1 MGSAINTT
9 GKSKTDGGKKGKA
22 ERKPSFNKKAGWK
35 GTKKG
40 AAEMKPVETTT
51 NFVQQTT
58 RPVRCFICN
67 GPHRAKDCP
76 KREKLNALVTADDKA
91 STDLDSPSQV
101 NPLQLLNAISG
112 ENQPQKTLMHVQ
124 VLINGIWVKAIVD
137 SGATHNFVA
146 TNKASRLDLKLVDDD
161 SRIKAVNSKA
171 QRIQGIAKDVLL
183 QVGEWK
189 GKCNLLCVPLYDFNL
204 ILGIDFFLKSKAAL
218 IPHLG
223 GLMILEEKQP
233 CFVPAVKGKAEKHG
247 KAKMVSAL
255 QLKKGL
261 NQGQKTYLAALVEI
275 YEGHNAEVPDSVAGI
290 LKEFRDIMP
299 SDLPKELP
307 PQRPIDHKIELLPGA
322 KPPA

>member
-1 MGSAINTT
+1 MDYKISNAINTT
-9 GKSKTDGGKKGKA
+9 VKSKTDGCKKGK
-22 ERKPSFNKKAGWK
+22 EEGKYSFNKKAGWK

-40 AAEMKPVETTT
+40 VAEMKPVETTI

-58 RPVRCFICN
+58 RPGGCFICN

-76 KREKLNALVTADDKA
+76 KREKLSALVTTDDKA
-91 STDLDSPSQV
+91 STDSDSPSRV

-124 VLINGIWVKAIVD
+124 VLFNGIRVKAMVD

-146 TNKASRLDLKLVDDD
+146 TSEASRLDLKLVDDD
-161 SRIKAVNSKA
+161 SWIKAVNSKA

-189 GKCNLLCVPLYDFNL
+189 GKINLLCVPLDDFNL
-204 ILGIDFFLKSKAAL
+204 IIGIDFFLKSKATL

-223 GLMILEEKQP
+223 GLMILQEKQP

-247 KAKMVSAL
+247 
-255 QLKKGL
+255 
-261 NQGQKTYLAALVEI
+261 
-275 YEGHNAEVPDSVAGI
+275 
-290 LKEFRDIMP
+290 
-299 SDLPKELP
+299 
-307 PQRPIDHKIELLPGA
+307 
-322 KPPA
+322 